1 MTNSS
6 MAALQEVQRLD
17 HRIRELEAAF
27 QSFEPRLAEAE
38 GPALELESELGGVQQ
53 RLAQMQ
59 ADLRRLERS
68 GQEKDVRIQKLE
80 ERLTRV
86 QNLRE
91 EAAVQTEL
99 SLIQRAR
106 GADDQESL
114 QLMDQIQR
122 AELVVEELERR
133 SAEARA
139 EVEPSQQAILD
150 ERQGIEEELAELRA
164 RRDVALE
171 GVGRVERRVY
181 DSFHASGRPVVVA
194 RLMDDGACGHCYSV
208 VPLQIQQEIR
218 AGTSLIRCEACGV
231 ILSAD
236 LEVEEPRPVEPAS
249 VASAD
254 GDEDSGGATAT

>member
-17 HRIRELEAAF
+17 RRIRELEAAF
-27 QSFEPRLAEAE
+27 QAFEPRLAEVE
-38 GPALELESELGGVQQ
+38 EPALHLESELTGVQQ

-68 GQEKDVRIQKLE
+68 GQEKDTRMEKLE

-99 SLIQRAR
+99 NLIRRAR
-106 GADDQESL
+106 EGDDQESL

-122 AELVVEELERR
+122 AEVVVDELERR
-133 SAEARA
+133 TAEARA
-139 EVEPSQQAILD
+139 EVEPNQRALLEERSGLD
-150 ERQGIEEELAELRA
+150 EELAELRA

-171 GVGRVERRVY
+171 RVGRLERRVY
-181 DSFHASGRPVVVA
+181 DSFHSSGRPVVVA
-194 RLMDDGACGHCYSV
+194 RLLDDGACGHCYSV

-218 AGTSLIRCEACGV
+218 NGTSLIRCEACGV
-231 ILSAD
+231 ILSA
-236 LEVEEPRPVEPAS
+236 PRSKWRNPFPPS
-249 VASAD
+249 RPR
-254 GDEDSGGATAT
+254 

>member
-17 HRIRELEAAF
+17 RRIRELESAF
-27 QSFEPRLAEAE
+27 QAFEPRLAEAE
-38 GPALELESELGGVQQ
+38 APALELESELGGVQQ

-68 GQEKDVRIQKLE
+68 GEDKDVRMKKLE

-99 SLIQRAR
+99 SLIRRAR
-106 GADDQESL
+106 EADDQESF

-122 AELVVEELERR
+122 AEIVVEELERR
-133 SAEARA
+133 TAEARA
-139 EVEPSQQAILD
+139 EVGPNRQALLD
-150 ERQGIEEELAELRA
+150 ERSGIDQELAELRA

-171 GVGRVERRVY
+171 GVGRAERRVY
-181 DSFHASGRPVVVA
+181 DAFHASGRPVVVA
-194 RLMDDGACGHCYSV
+194 RLLDDGACGNCYSV

-218 AGTSLIRCEACGV
+218 AGTGLIRCEACGV
-231 ILSAD
+231 ILSAEIEEE
-236 LEVEEPRPVEPAS
+236 EVIPAETAWA
-249 VASAD
+249 VAAD
-254 GDEDSGGATAT
+254 GESEGEGVSPA